1 MISASITKEDFFF
14 KFGQESNKYVKN
26 HFFRWQ
32 DYCKDAF
39 YLKVLYE
46 NFERNIDIV
55 YFDTDGNVI
64 GKIMTIVDDEDIG
77 SFAYDT
83 YIYPQLGDY

>member
-32 DYCKDAF
+32 DYCKD
-39 YLKVLYE
+39 VLS
-46 NFERNIDIV
+46 I
-55 YFDTDGNVI
+55 
-64 GKIMTIVDDEDIG
+64 
-77 SFAYDT
+77 
-83 YIYPQLGDY
+83 